1 MGLFEKKYCEL
12 CNNSVNLLTRLKLSD
27 GFLCSACRKKLSS
40 FSSNWGRRTIDDVK
54 QHLAAREQNRQKFA
68 QFQRTAGAGPNSEL
82 VVDAN
87 HRWFY
92 FAYGADYR
100 EQNPEV
106 FNFDQLVDFYI
117 TEDYEFVSSRD
128 SDGDG
133 VPDSQDAVDNRTG
146 QVNQARARQI
156 AQQTLNANAL
166 NLSPQLQMYVRRESN
181 AYDSNTGQ
189 LKPISGLNLYFK
201 VNHPYIDEIRID
213 VNTSDYNLMQ
223 TYQQA
228 AQVMQLC
235 EQIRGGNP
243 AMGQMGMQAG
253 MVQPGMAYPA
263 GMVQPGMAYQT
274 GMVQPGMVQPGMVQP
289 GMVQPGMVQPGM
301 VQPGMV
307 QPGMVQ
313 PGMVQPGMVQPGMV
327 QPGMVQPS
335 MVQPGM
341 AYQQAG
347 MGYQQAG
354 MAAACPFC
362 GAVNSTGSLVCPSC
376 GGAMQR

>member
-40 FSSNWGRRTIDDVK
+40 FSSNWGRRSIEDVK

-68 QFQRTAGAGPNSEL
+68 QFQRTAGAGAGPNSEL

-253 MVQPGMAYPA
+253 MVQPGMAYQA
-263 GMVQPGMAYQT
+263 GMVQPGMAYQTGMVQPGMVQPGMVQT

-301 VQPGMV
+301 VQPGM
-307 QPGMVQ
+307 G
-313 PGMVQPGMVQPGMV
+313 
-327 QPGMVQPS
+327 
-335 MVQPGM
+335 
-341 AYQQAG
+341 YQQAG